1 MSTGNT
7 PPELNTIDIEIDG
20 DVATMTLNRPESF
33 NAMSPEMIA
42 ELPVAF
48 AWFADISDVRAIIIT
63 GGKIVADE
71 TPETLPRSGREP
83 RPSTSASSSSSA
95 SACP

>member
-63 GGKIVADE
+63 GAGISISA
-71 TPETLPRSGREP
+71 RW
-83 RPSTSASSSSSA
+83 TSAPVA
-95 SACP
+95 STA